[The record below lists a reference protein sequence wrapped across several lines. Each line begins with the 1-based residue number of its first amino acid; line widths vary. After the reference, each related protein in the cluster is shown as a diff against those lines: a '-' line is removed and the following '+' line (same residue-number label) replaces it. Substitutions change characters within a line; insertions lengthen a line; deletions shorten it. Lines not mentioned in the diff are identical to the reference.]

1 MADKMTPEQRHHC
14 MSRIRSRDTKPEKIV
29 RRWLWGQG
37 YRYRLNVKGLPGR
50 PDIVLTKLST
60 VVFVNGCFWHAHEGC
75 DKYRVPLTNVDFWT
89 AKFRRNRERD
99 ERNYRLLHKMGWYVL
114 VVWEC
119 QLSKENRN
127 ATLMALSR
135 RLSQIFLETNG
146 AKLYTAEEETP
157 IPIAA
162 EPQEK
167 YGSQLRG
174 ESL

>member
-1 MADKMTPEQRHHC
+1 MADKMTPEQRHRC
-14 MSRIRSRDTKPEKIV
+14 MSRIHSRDTKPEMIV
-29 RRWLWGQG
+29 RRWLWSQG
-37 YRYRLNVKGLPGR
+37 YRYRLNVKQLPGR
-50 PDIVLTKLST
+50 PDIVLTTLST
-60 VVFVNGCFWHAHEGC
+60 VIFVNGCFWHAHEGC
-75 DKYRVPLTNVDFWT
+75 DKYRVPLTNVDFWK
-89 AKFRRNRERD
+89 AKFSRNRERD

-146 AKLYTAEEETP
+146 AKLYTAEEET
-157 IPIAA
+157 IPLAA

-174 ESL
+174 ESS

>member
-60 VVFVNGCFWHAHEGC
+60 VVFVNGCFWHTHEGC

-89 AKFRRNRERD
+89 AKFRLNRERD

-119 QLSKENRN
+119 QLTKAKRS
-127 ATLMALSR
+127 ATLQALSV
-135 RLSQIFLETNG
+135 RLSQIFLETRG
-146 AKLYTAEEETP
+146 VKLYPACEEEQLSV
-157 IPIAA
+157 AA
-162 EPQEK
+162 ESEVK
-167 YGSQLRG
+167 YGN
-174 ESL
+174 

>member
-1 MADKMTPEQRHHC
+1 MTPEQRHRC
-14 MSRIRSRDTKPEKIV
+14 MSHIRSRDTKPEMIV
-29 RRWLWGQG
+29 RRWLWRQG
-37 YRYRLNVKGLPGR
+37 YRYRLNVKQLPGR

-60 VVFVNGCFWHAHEGC
+60 VIFVNGCFWHAHEGC

-119 QLSKENRN
+119 QLSKENRS
-127 ATLMALSR
+127 ATLLALSR

-146 AKLYTAEEETP
+146 AKLYPSEDES
-157 IPIAA
+157 IPLAA
-162 EPQEK
+162 EPQME
-167 YGSQLRG
+167 YGK
-174 ESL
+174 